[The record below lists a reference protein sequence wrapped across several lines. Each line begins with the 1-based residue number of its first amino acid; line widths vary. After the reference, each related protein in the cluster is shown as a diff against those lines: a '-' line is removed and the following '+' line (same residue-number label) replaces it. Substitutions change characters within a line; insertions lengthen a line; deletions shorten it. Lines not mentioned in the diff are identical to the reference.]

1 LESELRARFF
11 ETSEELMLTGAA
23 SFGLG
28 SFPCISTSATEKT
41 PDNPDA
47 CPDFADEF
55 SLANLKK

>member
-1 LESELRARFF
+1 
-11 ETSEELMLTGAA
+11 MLTGAA